1 MEAKGRSLD
10 RPEIIQFG
18 NGLRLALSIRPG
30 ASVSIWAS
38 VGVGSRYEDNSLA
51 GASHFLEHLLFKG
64 TTNRPLPFD
73 LSSAIESSG
82 GILNASTEREVT
94 AYWCKVLASDMENGL
109 NVIFDMLMNPLLKRE
124 DVEKERDV
132 IIEEIN
138 MINDYPN
145 YKAESLMDEILWPDH
160 PLGRDIAGTKASLRD
175 ISREDLISFHRKY
188 YRPVNTVVSI
198 AGHVDRNRVIQCLE
212 ELTSDWDA
220 SSGSDMSW
228 TFPSYFG
235 VQKSPRLIIDH
246 RETEQT
252 HLSLGFKGVSFSDDR
267 KYVMDL
273 LSAILGEGMSS
284 RLFVEL
290 RENKGLTYDIRSANS
305 YYADTGCLFITAG
318 VDHDNAHDAISSILN
333 EVFEIQSNILLG
345 ELERAK
351 SYYLGRLRL
360 YLEDTRNLAEW
371 AGYNEL
377 LLNSQASL
385 DSVERIINIIQ
396 IEDVE
401 SLAKEVFRDS
411 SLNLAIVGPSHSRE
425 SLDDLLTGYMIEN

>member
-1 MEAKGRSLD
+1 M
-10 RPEIIQFG
+10 
-18 NGLRLALSIRPG
+18 
-30 ASVSIWAS
+30 
-38 VGVGSRYEDNSLA
+38 Y
-51 GASHFLEHLLFKG
+51 
-64 TTNRPLPFD
+64 
-73 LSSAIESSG
+73 
-82 GILNASTEREVT
+82 
-94 AYWCKVLASDMENGL
+94 
-109 NVIFDMLMNPLLKRE
+109 KR
-124 DVEKERDV
+124 
-132 IIEEIN
+132 
-138 MINDYPN
+138 
-145 YKAESLMDEILWPDH
+145 
-160 PLGRDIAGTKASLRD
+160 
-175 ISREDLISFHRKY
+175 
-188 YRPVNTVVSI
+188 
-198 AGHVDRNRVIQCLE
+198 Q
-212 ELTSDWDA
+212 
-220 SSGSDMSW
+220 
-228 TFPSYFG
+228 
-235 VQKSPRLIIDH
+235 IIDH

-385 DSVERIINIIQ
+385 DRVERIINIIQ
-396 IEDVE
+396 IEDVV